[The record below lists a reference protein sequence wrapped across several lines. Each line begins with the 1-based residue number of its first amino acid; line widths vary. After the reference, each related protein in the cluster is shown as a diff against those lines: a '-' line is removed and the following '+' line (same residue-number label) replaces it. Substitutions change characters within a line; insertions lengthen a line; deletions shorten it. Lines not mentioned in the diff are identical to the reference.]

1 MEVMFLCSKD
11 GNRLSLTKGKY
22 SLYYACP
29 KKNTK
34 SKCNSRIS
42 LKEAETIKNEIL
54 TMYVNRQIREG
65 TTYLIENRECTVGP
79 ISYESFIQVYI

>member
-1 MEVMFLCSKD
+1 MEVIFLCSKD

-42 LKEAETIKNEIL
+42 LKEAEAIKK
-54 TMYVNRQIREG
+54 MKY
-65 TTYLIENRECTVGP
+65 
-79 ISYESFIQVYI
+79 